1 MLIWVCSYTLVLI
14 CIISGGRT
22 NGRGETMQNLISRK
36 VLQAARVAAPVLA
49 LALMAMQPVRAQTFT
64 VLYTFTGGADGATP
78 MATPL
83 LYNGNVYG
91 TTSGGGA
98 HASGTVYSLTVKGQK
113 EVALHSF
120 DGTDGTGPIAGLVQD
135 SAGNFFGA
143 AYRGG
148 AYDKGTLFELTP
160 AGVFTLLHS
169 FSGPPSQGTGP
180 AGTLV
185 FDSRGDLFGTT
196 YVGGDEKGWG
206 TVYEYSAAGV
216 YSTGESFSPDG
227 ALPRAGLHFQSGKL
241 YGTTYGGDTRQ
252 YGGTIYE
259 VGLQGAPALYTFT
272 GGADGSQPLASLIG
286 DSQGNLYGTTSAGG
300 SGDFGLGFGVVF
312 KFNLETSQLTVLHT
326 FMGPDGAVPAAAL
339 TWDLQGNL
347 YGTTSEG
354 GANGYGNVFELN
366 PTTGNF
372 TSLHDFTGG
381 ADGGKSYSGVIVD
394 NKGNVWGAASAGG
407 SAAAPGGYGTLFVI
421 TPPAS

>member
-1 MLIWVCSYTLVLI
+1 
-14 CIISGGRT
+14 
-22 NGRGETMQNLISRK
+22 MQNLISVT
-36 VLQAARVAAPVLA
+36 VLRAALVSAAALA
-49 LALMAMQPVRAQTFT
+49 LALMANQPVQAQTFT
-64 VLYTFTGGADGATP
+64 VLYTFTGGADGGTP

-91 TTSGGGA
+91 TTSGGGT
-98 HASGTVYSLTVKGQK
+98 HASGTVYSLTVKGLT

-120 DGTDGTGPIAGLVQD
+120 DGADGYGPIAGLVQNA
-135 SAGNFFGA
+135 SGAFFGV

-148 AYDKGTLFELTP
+148 AYDKGTMFEVTP

-169 FSGPPSQGTGP
+169 FAGPPSQGTGP

-185 FDSRGDLFGTT
+185 FDTKGDLFGTT
-196 YVGGDEKGWG
+196 YVGGNEKGWG
-206 TVYEYSAAGV
+206 TVFEYSAAGV

-241 YGTTYGGDTRQ
+241 YGTTYGGDTKQ

-259 VGLQGAPALYTFT
+259 VGKEGGPALYTFT
-272 GGADGSQPLASLIG
+272 GGADGSQPLAALIG
-286 DSQGNLYGTTSAGG
+286 DSVGNLYGTTSAGG
-300 SGDFGLGFGVVF
+300 SGDFGEGDGVVF
-312 KFNLETSQLTVLHT
+312 KYSLATGQLTVLHT
-326 FMGPDGAVPAAAL
+326 FTGPDGAIPAAAL

-347 YGTTSEG
+347 YGTTSLG
-354 GANGYGNVFELN
+354 GAYGYGNVFELN

-394 NKGNVWGAASAGG
+394 NKGNIWGAASAGG

-421 TPPAS
+421 SPPAS